1 MKNIFVIIC
10 LLCSIMTYAQSFEP
24 KWVGEVTVLQVD
36 NDTISVPTEKANV
49 QVKTSAS
56 TGRLLFGIGNVRSK
70 VSIKGGRSTTQVDAS
85 KPIYLVIRCRD
96 NESDPSSFIQIV
108 KFEENKKERKSEL
121 ASQNWVGNV
130 SEGNMIL
137 MPYEADTYGKRS
149 YILKLDPVEGEF
161 GVHVLNPNDNDEK
174 VALFYCFGAHKN

>member
-1 MKNIFVIIC
+1 MG
-10 LLCSIMTYAQSFEP
+10 YAQSFEP
-24 KWVGEVTVLQVD
+24 KWVGEVAVLQIG

-56 TGRLLFGIGNVRSK
+56 AGRLLVGIGNVRSK
-70 VSIKGGRSTTQVDAS
+70 VTIKGSRSTTQVNAS
-85 KPIYLVIRCRD
+85 EPIYLVIKCKD

-108 KFEENKKERKSEL
+108 KFEEKKKERKAEL

-130 SEGNMIL
+130 SEGNMTLI
-137 MPYEADTYGKRS
+137 PYEADTYGKSS
-149 YILKLDPVEGEF
+149 YILKLDPVDGEF
-161 GVHVLNPNDNDEK
+161 GVRVLNPNDKDEK